1 MLGAPAA
8 GSGTPGRDGT
18 DSSMSRAVVPANG
31 AVANGRLGPPGVV
44 TTASPLQTDVV
55 EAVAERIHHR
65 RVIRNCD
72 VSRRPQL
79 LV

>member
-1 MLGAPAA
+1 MLGASAA

-44 TTASPLQTDVV
+44 TTTSPLQTDVV
-55 EAVAERIHHR
+55 EALTKCIHDR
-65 RVIRNCD
+65 RVTRDSDIGR
-72 VSRRPQL
+72 
-79 LV
+79 